1 MQREFKK
8 YLVSFVL
15 GLMSVVWAV
24 DGANGDKA
32 ARNAVSVREFDAL
45 ERTARPKSML
55 VSEYLRSELSKHAVA
70 AGAYADETEP
80 PLRAKIAAKWP
91 VVKTDL
97 WQGGRRTVL
106 TFKGHE
112 AWVVEPPA
120 GVATAKGCPWTW
132 TMQWAAAFV
141 ERTGVPE
148 LLKHGWR
155 HVTLMQFDERM
166 TEEGLALSWS
176 FQEYLVSELGF
187 APQANLIGMSWG
199 GFFAVRYATA
209 HPELVKKVHLDAPLL
224 TFDGSA
230 LDVGP
235 WKGLAPKG
243 GWATSPEMPVNRAAI
258 LAKAG
263 IPVLLLYGT
272 ADRVVNPA
280 LNSLAFVKAYE
291 ASGGT
296 RLDKIARAFGHHP
309 HGVDVGD
316 ATVSCFFQ
324 DGAAEACANGQED
337 KEKAFSMLGPA
348 EFVRDMTKEMPAKEV
363 VVLERLAAAQ
373 GQTLTD
379 YVMAY
384 VHEEA
389 AYRGAND
396 TWTPR
401 LASKIAEKWPIVRTD
416 EWQGGRRTVFTFKGR
431 EAWVVEPCPGA
442 ATANGRPW
450 TWTMQWATAFV
461 PRTGVPR
468 LLRKGWHHVT
478 LMQFDERMTEEG
490 LALSRSFQEYLVS
503 ELGFAPQANLIGMSW
518 GGFFAVRYAT
528 AHPELVKKVYLD
540 APLLTFDGS
549 ALDVGPWKG
558 LAPKGGWATSPEMPV
573 NRAAIL
579 AKAGIPVLLFYG
591 GADTVVPP
599 KKNGLAF
606 IDRYKAA
613 GGTNLEVCP
622 RASFAHHPHGVEP
635 DNTTISDFFAD
646 EGYFKK

>member
-97 WQGGRRTVL
+97 
-106 TFKGHE
+106 
-112 AWVVEPPA
+112 
-120 GVATAKGCPWTW
+120 
-132 TMQWAAAFV
+132 
-141 ERTGVPE
+141 
-148 LLKHGWR
+148 
-155 HVTLMQFDERM
+155 
-166 TEEGLALSWS
+166 
-176 FQEYLVSELGF
+176 
-187 APQANLIGMSWG
+187 
-199 GFFAVRYATA
+199 
-209 HPELVKKVHLDAPLL
+209 
-224 TFDGSA
+224 
-230 LDVGP
+230 
-235 WKGLAPKG
+235 
-243 GWATSPEMPVNRAAI
+243 
-258 LAKAG
+258 
-263 IPVLLLYGT
+263 
-272 ADRVVNPA
+272 
-280 LNSLAFVKAYE
+280 
-291 ASGGT
+291 
-296 RLDKIARAFGHHP
+296 
-309 HGVDVGD
+309 
-316 ATVSCFFQ
+316 
-324 DGAAEACANGQED
+324 
-337 KEKAFSMLGPA
+337 
-348 EFVRDMTKEMPAKEV
+348 
-363 VVLERLAAAQ
+363 
-373 GQTLTD
+373 
-379 YVMAY
+379 
-384 VHEEA
+384 
-389 AYRGAND
+389 
-396 TWTPR
+396 
-401 LASKIAEKWPIVRTD
+401 
-416 EWQGGRRTVFTFKGR
+416 WQGGRRTVFTFKGR